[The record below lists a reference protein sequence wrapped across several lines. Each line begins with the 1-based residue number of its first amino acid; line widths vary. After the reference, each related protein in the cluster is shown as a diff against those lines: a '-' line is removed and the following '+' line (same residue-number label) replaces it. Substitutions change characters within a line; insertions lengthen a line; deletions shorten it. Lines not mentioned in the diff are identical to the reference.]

1 MANVTVIGLG
11 YVGLP
16 SAALIA
22 NAGHYVHGVDLND
35 TLITELQKG
44 ICSLE
49 EVEVREVVG
58 EALLNGQLSV
68 SRKPTTSE
76 IFIICVPTPITEN
89 KTPELSMVK
98 AAMRSIAPYVKKGN
112 LVILESTSPIHTTE
126 NVIGGVLREF
136 GLNPYSDVDVCYCP
150 ERVFPGDTVREILE
164 NDRVIGGLTPQ
175 AAERAGDFYRT
186 FCKGEPSMTTA
197 SSAEFS
203 KLMENTYRDVNIAL
217 ANVFSHIAED
227 ADIDVMDVIKM
238 ANKHPR
244 VNVHTPGPG
253 VGGHCIPV
261 DPWFLI
267 DGFPGAT
274 ELLLNSRKIND
285 SQAAHFL
292 KKAEMAG
299 LKPGAK
305 VAILGAAYRGDIDDA
320 RDTPAELLIKA
331 LGHAGYSYKTHDP
344 HVVKMHTHCG
354 YPAELTSEL
363 ALALKGADAAF
374 IITDH
379 TAYKSLTPKDFSG
392 MNTPLLIDT
401 RRMIDVPAFNQSG
414 FTVISVGVGI
424 RVNT

>member
-22 NAGHYVHGVDLND
+22 NAGHYVHGVDLNE

-44 ICSLE
+44 ICGLE
-49 EVEVREVVG
+49 EIEVREVVG
-58 EALLNGQLSV
+58 KALFTGQLSV
-68 SRKPTTSE
+68 SSKPTSSE
-76 IFIICVPTPITEN
+76 VFIICVPTPITES

-126 NVIGGVLREF
+126 NIIGGVLREF
-136 GLNPYSDVDVCYCP
+136 GLDPYSDVDVCYCP

-227 ADIDVMDVIKM
+227 ANIDVMDVIKM

-274 ELLLNSRKIND
+274 ELLLNSRNIND

-299 LKPGAK
+299 LKSGAK

-344 HVVKMHTHCG
+344 HVVQMHTHCG